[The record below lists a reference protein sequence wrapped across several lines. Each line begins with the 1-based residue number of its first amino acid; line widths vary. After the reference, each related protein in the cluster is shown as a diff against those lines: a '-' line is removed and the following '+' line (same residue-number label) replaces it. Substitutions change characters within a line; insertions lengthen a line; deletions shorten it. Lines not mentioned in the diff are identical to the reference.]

1 MQHFLLTKPVMIVW
15 ECVRGFG
22 VCCLFTAECGQR
34 TTERAVYFQPAPAT
48 PTPAPCTLAI
58 TPLDRDVR
66 QVPRSDST
74 FYSYQKYFISTKNIF
89 DVSKKYYFISIK
101 NIFYINQY
109 PFTLPR
115 SELSLRLSYWQIP
128 TKMVFVIKNILRYVS
143 FTHLSIIST

>member
-1 MQHFLLTKPVMIVW
+1 MKLKLLSMQHFLLTKPVIVVC

-48 PTPAPCTLAI
+48 PAPAPCNLAI

-74 FYSYQKYFISTKNIF
+74 FYSYKKYFIFTKNIF
-89 DVSKKYYFISIK
+89 DVSKNIICIYKEYISHQQK
-101 NIFYINQY
+101 
-109 PFTLPR
+109 
-115 SELSLRLSYWQIP
+115 
-128 TKMVFVIKNILRYVS
+128 
-143 FTHLSIIST
+143 

>member
-1 MQHFLLTKPVMIVW
+1 MLIVCS
-15 ECVRGFG
+15 CVRGFG

-48 PTPAPCTLAI
+48 PAPAPCNLAI

-66 QVPRSDST
+66 QVRISDST

-115 SELSLRLSYWQIP
+115 SELSLRLSCWQIP